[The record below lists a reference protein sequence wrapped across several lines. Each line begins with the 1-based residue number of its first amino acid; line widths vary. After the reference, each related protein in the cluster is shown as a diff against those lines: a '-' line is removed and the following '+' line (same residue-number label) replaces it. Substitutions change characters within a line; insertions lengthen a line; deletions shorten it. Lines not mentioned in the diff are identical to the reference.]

1 MLPTIF
7 PEQNFTFG
15 KPADMT
21 DEQCSSLSVWKG
33 KDQNGFP
40 VIISK
45 WMPSKEDID
54 AINNG
59 EGIYL
64 TITGHGMPPVS
75 IQTENPFVLEP
86 QKS

>member
-1 MLPTIF
+1 MLPVEF
-7 PEQNFTFG
+7 PEQNFTFT

-21 DEQCSSLSVWKG
+21 DEQCSSLSVWRG
-33 KDQNGFP
+33 KDQAGTP

-45 WMPSKEDID
+45 WQPSYEDIQ

-64 TITGHGMPPVS
+64 MITGVGLPPVS
-75 IQTENPFVLEP
+75 LQTESPFITE
-86 QKS
+86 